1 MQFLLSVIDHQT
13 GLATEAEM
21 ADIGAFNDRLR
32 ANGHLIYAG
41 GLEPP
46 GSAAVFDNRGSQ
58 LQVSPG
64 AHEHSAEY
72 LSGFW
77 LVTAP
82 DRDVARALAAEASR
96 ACNRRVE
103 LRTLLGG

>member
-13 GLATEAEM
+13 GRATEAEM

-32 ANGHLIYAG
+32 ANGHWMHAG

-46 GSAAVFDNRGSQ
+46 GAAAVFDNRGGR
-58 LQVSPG
+58 LQVSTG
-64 AHEHSAEY
+64 AHENSPEY

-77 LVTAP
+77 LITAP
-82 DRDVARALAAEASR
+82 DREVARTLAAEASR